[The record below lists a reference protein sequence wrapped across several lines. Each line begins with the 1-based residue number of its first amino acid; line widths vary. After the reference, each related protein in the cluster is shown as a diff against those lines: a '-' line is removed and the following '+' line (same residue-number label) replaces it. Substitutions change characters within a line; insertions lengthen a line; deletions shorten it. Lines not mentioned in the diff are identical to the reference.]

1 MARRSFLGMR
11 MDDGNN
17 NNHRTYTTA
26 RRAIGRSALPTR
38 AHAPNRRG
46 GSSMLVPSGTK
57 QGLDEYFVADDE
69 LDTLR
74 DQTQSFAMHIIT
86 SMHLAGLDRRYGTI
100 GDEATRL
107 RMALGDSGD
116 GSSIDY
122 ELMYSLRA
130 VDTSPLQ
137 LIVDSLRESEDR
149 RGQKSME
156 VFTRLSAALS
166 EVSRMSAT
174 RFLAGVPT
182 SETSAAFQF
191 LLGPTDPSD
200 WIRELVGPSGRL
212 LTPSPT
218 AFLYLTILD
227 PFAYGVSSERAVM
240 TFLASM
246 LARAKVQE
254 QSDADE
260 QTTDVDDF
268 IARESVLSLLDA
280 ESIDNTE
287 LERFREAVE
296 KMPQFVEFKRC
307 VRAHSASEAPKSS
320 PSFHAIYTVLKATY
334 LLHFA
339 CSWMSIQV
347 GKIVSE
353 EANQPLPTSSS
364 SVTEFKYAVTE
375 SNQDALQQALTHL
388 DATEAMLAKNNN
400 RRDKIATYAD
410 YVLAII
416 AASTTAAHVEQASRA
431 TDRHT
436 RIPERAF
443 KGSTT
448 AVNYASLTTLLEKA
462 IKDSKT
468 TLAELNDVAA
478 WDALKSVETTKI
490 KNLLMFDAYDMTVRS
505 MSKRDAEEYVETHD
519 LTSDVGLEHMKFV
532 ATAMRFYLLYLLH
545 ASRIHTSAPAHSPS
559 GSRAYKLATAIF
571 FLYRLHDFMRQMY
584 RIPQTMVDEPT
595 IVTMLRKS
603 GWSSTSGVESGT
615 SAQAVFN
622 KAFESLTYMLAHST
636 LYSHSLIGDM
646 SRTTRLVHHIHKTR
660 EHNVQLMG
668 ILQRKVLDTV
678 PACHPF
684 MRAEETQ
691 MTLPASVAASM
702 LPTTHNAPLEW
713 GPADLVFRS
722 EITAGTKQIP
732 TNDVR
737 YLLRA
742 VVGESAFAKL
752 AHEQR
757 GSINLIEKIKENNN
771 AKIKEAIQKIGS
783 GGTM

>member
-1 MARRSFLGMR
+1 MARNSFLGMR
-11 MDDGNN
+11 MDDNN
-17 NNHRTYTTA
+17 SRYTNA
-26 RRAIGRSALPTR
+26 RRSIGRSSLPAR
-38 AHAPNRRG
+38 APAATKRG
-46 GSSMLVPSGTK
+46 GSSLLVPAGTK
-57 QGLDEYFVADDE
+57 QGLDEYFVADED

-74 DQTQSFAMHIIT
+74 DNTQSFAMYIIT

-166 EVSRMSAT
+166 EVSRLSAT

-191 LLGPTDPSD
+191 LLGPTDPSE

-218 AFLYLTILD
+218 AFLYLTTLD

-254 QSDADE
+254 QSEADE
-260 QTTDVDDF
+260 QTNDVDDF

-287 LERFREAVE
+287 LERLREAVE
-296 KMPQFVEFKRC
+296 RMPQFVEFKRC

-339 CSWMSIQV
+339 CSWMSIEV
-347 GKIVSE
+347 SGIVAE
-353 EANQPLPTSSS
+353 EAKKSHTKPSSTVS
-364 SVTEFKYAVTE
+364 QFKYAVTE
-375 SNQDALQQALTHL
+375 SNNDALQQALTQL
-388 DATEAMLAKNNN
+388 DATKAMLATSGN
-400 RRDKIATYAD
+400 RRDKISTYAD
-410 YVLAII
+410 YLLAII
-416 AASTTAAHVEQASRA
+416 AASTTVAHVEQASRA
-431 TDRHT
+431 TDKH
-436 RIPERAF
+436 ERTPDLAF
-443 KGSTT
+443 QGGAVTNNYSALTGVLQT
-448 AVNYASLTTLLEKA
+448 AIGAAKNNPAA
-462 IKDSKT
+462 
-468 TLAELNDVAA
+468 LNDANA
-478 WDALKSVETTKI
+478 WDALKSVANTKI
-490 KNLLMFDAYDMTVRS
+490 KSLLMLSAYDMTVRS
-505 MSKRDAEEYVETHD
+505 MSKRDAEELVETKD
-519 LTSDVGLEHMKFV
+519 LIATAHEELEFV
-532 ATAMRFYLLYLLH
+532 ATAMRFYLSYLLN
-545 ASRIHTSAPAHSPS
+545 ASRIHASTPADSPS
-559 GSRAYKLATAIF
+559 SSRAYKLATAIF
-571 FLYRLHDFMRQMY
+571 FMYRLYDFMRLMY
-584 RIPQTMVDEPT
+584 RIPPSMVDEPT
-595 IVTMLRKS
+595 IVTMLRRS

-636 LYSHSLIGDM
+636 LYAHSLIGDM

-668 ILQRKVLDTV
+668 ILQRKVLSTV
-678 PACHPF
+678 PSCHPF

-691 MTLPASVAASM
+691 MTLPAAVAASM
-702 LPTTHNAPLEW
+702 LPTTNNAPLEW
-713 GPADLVFRS
+713 GPADLVFRK
-722 EITAGTKQIP
+722 EINVGSKGIP

-737 YLLRA
+737 
-742 VVGESAFAKL
+742 
-752 AHEQR
+752 
-757 GSINLIEKIKENNN
+757 
-771 AKIKEAIQKIGS
+771 
-783 GGTM
+783 

>member
-1 MARRSFLGMR
+1 
-11 MDDGNN
+11 
-17 NNHRTYTTA
+17 
-26 RRAIGRSALPTR
+26 
-38 AHAPNRRG
+38 
-46 GSSMLVPSGTK
+46 VPAGTK
-57 QGLDEYFVADDE
+57 QGLDEYFVADED

-74 DQTQSFAMHIIT
+74 DNTQSFAMYIIT

-254 QSDADE
+254 KSDVDE

-334 LLHFA
+334 LMHFA

-347 GKIVSE
+347 SKIVSE
-353 EANQPLPTSSS
+353 EARQSQSPTNSSAS
-364 SVTEFKYAVTE
+364 EFKYAVTE
-375 SNQDALQQALTHL
+375 SNQDALQQALTQL
-388 DATEAMLAKNNN
+388 ETTTAMLEQNNH

-410 YVLAII
+410 YLLAII

-431 TDRHT
+431 TDRHS
-436 RIPERAF
+436 RIPEHAF
-443 KGSTT
+443 FNSTAPVDYVAPT
-448 AVNYASLTTLLEKA
+448 GLLETA
-462 IKDSKT
+462 INNSTKNNFA
-468 TLAELNDVAA
+468 TLDDAAA
-478 WDALKSVETTKI
+478 WEALKSVDSTKI
-490 KNLLMFDAYDMTVRS
+490 SKLLMFDAYDMTVRS

-519 LTSDVGLEHMKFV
+519 LTSALGLEQMKFV
-532 ATAMRFYLLYLLH
+532 ATAMRFYLLYLKH
-545 ASRIHTSAPAHSPS
+545 ASSIHTSAHASSPS
-559 GSRAYKLATAIF
+559 GNRAYKLATAIF
-571 FLYRLHDFMRQMY
+571 FLYRLHDFLRQMY
-584 RIPQTMVDEPT
+584 RIPQTMVDEPK

-646 SRTTRLVHHIHKTR
+646 SRTTRLIHHIHKTR

-691 MTLPASVAASM
+691 MTLPAAVAASM

-713 GPADLVFRS
+713 GPADLVFRKT
-722 EITAGTKQIP
+722 IKAGSNDIP

-757 GSINLIEKIKENNN
+757 GSINLIEQIKAHNSSE
-771 AKIKEAIQKIGS
+771 IMDAIQKLCAA
-783 GGTM
+783 GTL